1 MKSMATSDSY
11 NAKPQDKSA
20 VVKPSSPAGVSEKKT
35 GYANPDFSKMTPAE
49 KLEWNLKRI
58 RQSY

>member
-1 MKSMATSDSY
+1 MATSDSY
-11 NAKPQDKSA
+11 NAKPQAKSA
-20 VVKPSSPAGVSEKKT
+20 VVKPSSPAPAGNAGKN
-35 GYANPDFSKMTPAE
+35 GYTNPDFSKMTPAE